1 MPLVEALKAKSIRGG
16 RSTPMGAKSLLQGSG
31 EMADLIRSK
40 DWSVTALGAIETWSE
55 TFLATVNILL
65 LSPFSFAIY
74 WGPELT
80 LFYNDAYRPFLGGKH
95 PQALG
100 ATGPMVWSEAWD
112 TLGPPIQAALDEGE
126 AMTAREAYIPILTDG
141 KLQDRWWTYSFYPLY
156 EGGGIAGVANPGSE
170 DTAAVLA
177 RKATLR
183 ERVQV
188 LEVFQQ
194 APVFFALLQGPDH
207 VFAMQNTLYQRL
219 INHRD
224 VLNKPV
230 RAALP
235 EVVGQGFI
243 EILDRVYQGEP
254 FVGNGFLLQVS
265 RGEGLP
271 LDNRYVDFVYQP
283 LREPDGS
290 VSGIIVVG
298 VDATDRREAQDA
310 ALKLAAIVDSSE
322 DVILSKDLNGIVTSW
337 NPAASRLFGYSA
349 AEMVGSSILKLIP
362 ENLHSDEKT
371 ILESIRAGRR
381 LEHFETVRVAKDG
394 RLIDVSLTISPIRD
408 NKGRVT
414 GASKILRD
422 VSDRKRAERSL
433 IQAEKIAATGR
444 MAATIAHEV
453 NNPLEAM
460 MNLLYLLRSSVTD
473 EAGLSYLSTAEGELE
488 RVSHIAKQTLG
499 YYREH
504 AAASAASL
512 AELAEHAI
520 SIYEPRCTA
529 ANIEISRS
537 FQSSRKPVLRRGEMM
552 QVISNI
558 LANSIH
564 AMPSGG
570 HLSISV
576 EDADVPISG
585 ITLTVSDTGV
595 GIAPN
600 DLPRVFDAF
609 FTIRS
614 TVGTGIGLFVTKQ
627 FVEGHGGRLSIT
639 SKKDATNHGTTIR
652 ILLPLQT
659 LYDVPQNAA
668 LNAGPH

>member
-1 MPLVEALKAKSIRGG
+1 
-16 RSTPMGAKSLLQGSG
+16 MGSKSLIQGSG

-74 WGPELT
+74 WGAELT
-80 LFYNDAYRPFLGGKH
+80 LLYNDAYRPFLGEKH
-95 PQALG
+95 PQSLG
-100 ATGPMVWSEAWD
+100 AIGPMVWSEAWD
-112 TLGPPIQAALDEGE
+112 TLGPSIQAALDQG
-126 AMTAREAYIPILTDG
+126 AATTAREAYIPILTDG
-141 KLQDRWWTYSFYPLY
+141 KLQDRWWTYGFYPLY
-156 EGGGIAGVANPGSE
+156 EGDGIAGVANLGSE

-177 RKATLR
+177 RKATLQ
-183 ERVQV
+183 ERTQV

-207 VFAMQNTLYQRL
+207 VFAMQNTLFRRL
-219 INHRD
+219 VNHRN

-230 RAALP
+230 RLALP
-235 EVVGQGFI
+235 ETVEQGFI
-243 EILDRVYQGEP
+243 EILDKVYQGEL
-254 FVGNGFLLQVS
+254 FVGNGLLFQVS
-265 RGEGLP
+265 RGEGEGLP
-271 LDNRYVDFVYQP
+271 MDNRYLDFVYQP

-290 VSGIIVVG
+290 VSGIIVIG
-298 VDATDRREAQDA
+298 VDVTDRREAQDA
-310 ALKLAAIVDSSE
+310 ALKLAAIVDSSD

-337 NPAASRLFGYSA
+337 NPAAFRLFGYSA
-349 AEMVGSSILKLIP
+349 DEMVGSSILKLIP

-381 LEHFETVRVAKDG
+381 VEHFETVRLAKDG
-394 RLIDVSLTISPIRD
+394 RLIDVSITVSPIRD
-408 NKGRVT
+408 DEGRVT

-422 VSDRKRAERSL
+422 VSDRKRAERAL

-460 MNLLYLLRSSVTD
+460 MNLLYLLRSSITD
-473 EAGLSYLSTAEGELE
+473 EEGLTYLSTAEGELE

-512 AELAEHAI
+512 SELAEHAI

-529 ANIEISRS
+529 ANIEISTS

-570 HLSISV
+570 RLSISV
-576 EDADVPISG
+576 EDADEPISG

-600 DLPRVFDAF
+600 DLLRVFDAF
-609 FTIRS
+609 FTTRS

-627 FVEGHGGRLSIT
+627 FVEGHGGQLSIT

-652 ILLPLQT
+652 IFLPLHT
-659 LYDVPQNAA
+659 LYDVSQSA
-668 LNAGPH
+668 